1 MIECIVNV
9 VRKMKCNKEERE
21 REKKRGNGQN
31 AEAEEEATK
40 KKEERKVD
48 APVWGRER
56 QTNMQMTCKLC
67 PIMLDYH
74 INLTEEIT
82 DVNATRHT
90 VSIVLR

>member
-40 KKEERKVD
+40 KKKNGKLMRRSGD
-48 APVWGRER
+48 ASARR
-56 QTNMQMTCKLC
+56 ICK
-67 PIMLDYH
+67 
-74 INLTEEIT
+74 
-82 DVNATRHT
+82 
-90 VSIVLR
+90 